1 MNNYKLKVAR
11 NFTDKQAKILVAK
24 ISQHNTETY
33 VGM

>member
-1 MNNYKLKVAR
+1 VAR

-24 ISQHNTETY
+24 IFENNTETY